1 MKYTIKDILE
11 KHTELNKS
19 FIYDIIKSDNF
30 EITYNFKWNRRLFTD
45 KDIEV
50 FLYIREEW
58 NVNWLEKYWKKQ
70 IQTVW
75 KKQIQTVW
83 NNSDTS
89 NKVELNEW
97 KTDIINIEDENK
109 INNEIIK
116 ENENLKIKDKENQ
129 ELLKVREE
137 MSQKY
142 ALLYKE
148 ERKDKEIML
157 EEKEKERLERIQIQK
172 DYNWLSNKYNIF
184 KIFFIILL
192 CILIISLLININIL
206 TFNI

>member
-11 KHTELNKS
+11 KYKELNKS
-19 FIYDIIKSDNF
+19 FIYDIIKSGKFD
-30 EITYNFKWNRRLFTD
+30 ITYNFKWNRRLFTD

-58 NVNWLEKYWKKQ
+58 NINWLEKYWKKQ
-70 IQTVW
+70 I
-75 KKQIQTVW
+75 KTVW
-83 NNSDTS
+83 NNSKNS

-97 KTDIINIEDENK
+97 IKDIINIEDENK

-116 ENENLKIKDKENQ
+116 ENENLKIKDRENQ

-157 EEKEKERLERIQIQK
+157 EEKEKERLERLQIQK
-172 DYNWLSNKYNIF
+172 DYNWLSNRYNIF

-192 CILIISLLININIL
+192 CILFISLLINMNIL